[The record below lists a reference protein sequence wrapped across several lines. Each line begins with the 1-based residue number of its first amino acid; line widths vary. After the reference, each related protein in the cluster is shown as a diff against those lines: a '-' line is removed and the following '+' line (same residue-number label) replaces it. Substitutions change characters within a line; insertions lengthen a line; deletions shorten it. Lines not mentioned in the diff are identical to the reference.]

1 MSNDDDKLNNLVA
14 PLPNDDDQ
22 KPQDDK
28 SQNDIETAVEELMQ
42 DFDLDLDQAEKLKK
56 LEDEGYDEEDALAQ
70 VMDA

>member
-1 MSNDDDKLNNLVA
+1 MS
-14 PLPNDDDQ
+14 NDDDQ
-22 KPQDDK
+22 KPEDK
-28 SQNDIETAVEELMQ
+28 QNDDIEAAVEGLMQ